1 MPWPNLFTLHQ
12 DGGKCVEIIQKTDAF
27 YYKTKLNCWVPR
39 GYQYRNQMIYMTLIY
54 SHTAVSPPPT
64 SYWTAL
70 QSVPACKVLWVSFAP
85 VIRPRFYSTSIW
97 FEYFLMAFITAFI
110 QSLDLKPSSTSW
122 SLQQLITM
130 CWQLSGSSL
139 NLLDGIAILQQK
151 NVIKDKLEGSNGLRS
166 HTGKLWPSRS
176 VTNSCV

>member
-1 MPWPNLFTLHQ
+1 MAKPLHATPGRWQ
-12 DGGKCVEIIQKTDAF
+12 MCGNNKKTDTF

-54 SHTAVSPPPT
+54 SHTAVPPPPT

-85 VIRPRFYSTSIW
+85 VIRPHFYSTSIW

-130 CWQLSGSSL
+130 CWQLSGCSL

-151 NVIKDKLEGSNGLRS
+151 NVIKDKLESSNGLWS
-166 HTGKLWPSRS
+166 YSGKLWPSRS